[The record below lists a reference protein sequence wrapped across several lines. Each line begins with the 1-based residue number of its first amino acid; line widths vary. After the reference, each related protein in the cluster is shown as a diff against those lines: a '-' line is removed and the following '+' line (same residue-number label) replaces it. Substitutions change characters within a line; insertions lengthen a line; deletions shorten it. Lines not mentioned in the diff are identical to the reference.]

1 MQATVQGLN
10 QSVDCDGRVYH
21 VQTEHIARGGEHQVV
36 SQVFI
41 DGCVLSSRSSTHGAA
56 SPVGKSVERL
66 RQAVSRQHEMLIKE
80 LRRGDFDEGS
90 KPPGSGDITPVQTAD
105 IQTLMNEISP
115 EAASH
120 FVQGCRLVHHVKA
133 HWRTA
138 NELAPNRRELLMAEK
153 LINKLGEVMASAC
166 DCLAQASMDVIVPNG
181 TNLHIEGPQSNAA
194 HIETLD
200 VPRPYSTTDTLQA
213 LPDSSQDVQPGFTN
227 AKYKAAEFF
236 ESGQAAMRASRK
248 DEALGFWEEAAN
260 LDPANERYRACVKK
274 LKGMMATASAS
285 ASSTASS
292 SR

>member
-1 MQATVQGLN
+1 MQVTLQGLN

-41 DGCVLSSRSSTHGAA
+41 DGCVLSSRSSTHGGS
-56 SPVGKSVERL
+56 SPIGKSIERL
-66 RQAVSRQHEMLIKE
+66 RQALSRQHEMLVKE

-90 KPPGSGDITPVQTAD
+90 KPTGSGDISPLQTAD
-105 IQTLMNEISP
+105 IQTLMNEIPP

-166 DCLAQASMDVIVPNG
+166 DCLAQASMDVIVPNE
-181 TNLHIEGPQSNAA
+181 TNLHVEGKTPSAA
-194 HIETLD
+194 LIETQD

-213 LPDSSQDVQPGFTN
+213 IQDPSEHVPASFSN

-236 ESGQAAMRASRK
+236 ESGQAAMRSGRK
-248 DEALGFWEEAAN
+248 DEALGFWEEAAT
-260 LDPANERYRACVKK
+260 LDPSNERYRTCVKK
-274 LKGMMATASAS
+274 LKGMLVSAHNGRTGG
-285 ASSTASS
+285 ADRA
-292 SR
+292 